1 MVLKKSLSLRYIIM
15 LQAAVIL
22 YTCTDIAAKLASG
35 YPFLSMGFVL
45 CYSAEILILGIYAL
59 CWQQIIKKV
68 DISVA
73 YSNRAS
79 AIFWATL
86 WAAVIFQEHISLK
99 NIIGIVIIFAGIWM
113 VNRDA

>member
-1 MVLKKSLSLRYIIM
+1 MKKSISLRYVVL

-22 YTCTDIAAKLASG
+22 YTCTDIAAKLASR
-35 YPFLSMGFVL
+35 YPFLSMGFLL
-45 CYSAEILILGIYAL
+45 CYGVEILILGVYAI

-79 AIFWATL
+79 AIFWSTL
-86 WAAVIFQEHISLK
+86 WAAVVFHEHISVQ
-99 NIIGIVIIFAGIWM
+99 NIIGIIVIFAGIWM

>member
-1 MVLKKSLSLRYIIM
+1 MQVLPPIICASVLSAPGFIIVNGVGCGFM
-15 LQAAVIL
+15 KGL
-22 YTCTDIAAKLASG
+22 
-35 YPFLSMGFVL
+35 YPFLSMGFLL
-45 CYSAEILILGIYAL
+45 CYGVEILILGVYAI

-79 AIFWATL
+79 AIFWSTL
-86 WAAVIFQEHISLK
+86 WAAVVFHEHISVQ
-99 NIIGIVIIFAGIWM
+99 NIIGIIVIFAGIWM

>member
-1 MVLKKSLSLRYIIM
+1 MKKHLSLKYIIA
-15 LQAAVIL
+15 LQAAVVL
-22 YTCTDIAAKLASG
+22 YTCTDIAAKLASN

-45 CYSAEILILGIYAL
+45 CYGAEIFILGLYAL

-68 DISVA
+68 DISIA
-73 YSNRAS
+73 YSNRAA
-79 AIFWATL
+79 AIFWSML
-86 WAAVIFQEHISLK
+86 WAAAIFKEHISLQ

>member
-1 MVLKKSLSLRYIIM
+1 MKNTSLKYIIL

-22 YTCTDIAAKLASG
+22 YTCTDIAAKLASN

-45 CYSAEILILGIYAL
+45 CYGAEIFLLGIYAV

-73 YSNRAS
+73 YSNRAA
-79 AIFWATL
+79 AIFWSTL
-86 WAAVIFQEHISLK
+86 WAAAIFREHVSVQ
-99 NIIGIVIIFAGIWM
+99 NIIGIFIIFAGIWM
-113 VNRDA
+113 VNRDV